1 MKCPKCKRE
10 IEDHSM
16 FCEYCGHKITK
27 AKWPWFVAAA
37 VIVVGAIVG
46 VVISNGN
53 DKKAKSV
60 DEERFFQN
68 CTSSADYRD
77 YLLMYPNGQYA
88 MLAQNKLEQLK
99 NDSIQLAQEA
109 FETELMAYENCKTA
123 QQCRR
128 YLRNYPTGQYVGR
141 VREMLN
147 QFVSDS
153 IDKAQA
159 EAWQIESEMQQQS
172 KSVESLFDEVSCRPL
187 LEYDLQG
194 LSKDELRIL
203 RNEIYARHGLIFHSE
218 DLTEYFNQFS
228 WYHPYTSDAEKV
240 HKSMTDVEKENINF
254 IKKKE

>member
-16 FCEYCGHKITK
+16 FCEFCGHKITK

-99 NDSIQLAQEA
+99 SDSIQLAQEA

-159 EAWQIESEMQQQS
+159 EARQIESEMQQQS
-172 KSVESLFDEVSCRPL
+172 SSSSYSNTSSNRVSGTR
-187 LEYDLQG
+187 YVVIDG
-194 LSKDELRIL
+194 SELRL
-203 RNEIYARHGLIFHSE
+203 RLGPSTSADTFKWGDGSNRHPVVGEKFRYLGESGDFYEIDFKGHQLWVSK
-218 DLTEYFNQFS
+218 L
-228 WYHPYTSDAEKV
+228 YT
-240 HKSMTDVEKENINF
+240 HIENH
-254 IKKKE
+254 